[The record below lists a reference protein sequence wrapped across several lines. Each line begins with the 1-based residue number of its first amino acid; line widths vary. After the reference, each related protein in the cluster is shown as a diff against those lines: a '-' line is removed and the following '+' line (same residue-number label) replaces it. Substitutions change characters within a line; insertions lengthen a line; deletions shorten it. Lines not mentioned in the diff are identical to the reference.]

1 MKRIVIICLA
11 VLGLQACQN
20 VQDYKA
26 VRQELMDA
34 HDKVMMDG
42 EIAIINKMKLDTLVG
57 RLDSLSKIKIISDT
71 VVEKQR
77 ILAIQLKLNKADDQM
92 NDWMHK
98 FDAELGDKSN
108 EEAVLYFKGEKEK
121 VKSLDS
127 IYKAAISESASY
139 LSKFKKK

>member
-1 MKRIVIICLA
+1 MKRIIIICLT
-11 VLGLQACQN
+11 VLGLQACQH

-26 VRQELMDA
+26 VRQEVMDA
-34 HDKVMMDG
+34 HDKVMIDG
-42 EIAIINKMKLDTLVG
+42 EIAIRNKMKLDTLASC
-57 RLDSLSKIKIISDT
+57 LDSLNKIKVISDT
-71 VVEKQR
+71 VAENQK
-77 ILAIQLKLNKADDQM
+77 ITALQLKLNKADEQM

-127 IYKAAISESASY
+127 LYKVAISESTSY
-139 LSKFKKK
+139 LSKFKMK